1 MATGS
6 RSHRIWLMG
15 IGLVLIFALGLLAY
29 GQLVD
34 SASRPMGTTKLA
46 VSGDTARQAFAP
58 AAELAAQWQED
69 AGLTAVSTQL
79 LAVGKGTGNDVEWGF
94 QFFSPSTQKLALVA
108 VSGGK
113 ARMVRPPMLSPYMLS
128 TFSLEQWPID
138 SDRALQTWWDHGGD
152 SIVKQY
158 AQVDAK
164 MQLRVSEDL
173 GNQPVWVVAGIVA
186 NRDTTLTLFVNAGDG
201 SVVDLR

>member
-1 MATGS
+1 
-6 RSHRIWLMG
+6 MG

-29 GQLVD
+29 GQLTN
-34 SASRPMGTTKLA
+34 SASRSMGTTKLA
-46 VSGDTARQAFAP
+46 VGGDTARQAFAP

-79 LAVGKGTGNDVEWGF
+79 LAVGKGSGNDAEWGF

-113 ARMVRPPMLSPYMLS
+113 ARMVRPPMLSPYALP

-138 SDRALQTWWDHGGD
+138 SDRALQTWWDHGGN

-158 AQVDAK
+158 PQVDAK

-173 GNQPVWVVAGIVA
+173 GNRPVWVVAGIVA
-186 NRDTTLTLFVNAGDG
+186 NRNTTLTIFVNAGDG

>member
-1 MATGS
+1 
-6 RSHRIWLMG
+6 MG

-29 GQLVD
+29 GQLTN
-34 SASRPMGTTKLA
+34 SASRPMGTAKLA
-46 VSGDTARQAFAP
+46 VGGDTARQAFAP

-69 AGLTAVSTQL
+69 AGLAAVSTQL

-113 ARMVRPPMLSPYMLS
+113 ARMVRPPMLSPYTLS

-152 SIVKQY
+152 SMVKQY

-173 GNQPVWVVAGIVA
+173 GNQPAWVVAGIVA
-186 NRDTTLTLFVNAGDG
+186 NRNTTLTLFVNAGDG